1 MARSPLGDA
10 AVGKEIV
17 GSHQG
22 SGYEDGVARMRRL
35 LDQMSAEVAVLDPP
49 ESTDEG
55 RPTAAS
61 RATAPG
67 RRGRRSAARRATEA
81 IAAASVAPAADA
93 AAPAPDAPITAAEPE
108 PEPAPAAATAEVPFE
123 GDARVRWWRHRWVMP
138 AVTAVAV
145 VLLSA
150 VIWKLAGGGLQGWV
164 VGLGM
169 DEERGALM
177 GTLIV
182 AAAAAA
188 LAVAVGGSARAARL
202 GGVVAVV
209 AIEIIPFL
217 VRGTRTSTTAGLT
230 AHLRLRGWVLQP
242 LGMLLLAVIVV
253 SIGAALGQLL
263 RSDLAGIVRAVRR
276 RRGGWVGPGLVLLLA
291 LVAVGPAM
299 TAVQDGPISALY
311 DYSTPAT
318 GAREAGAALAAGGGA
333 VPGTQGV
340 NAPRAGTVDSLPGR
354 LRPGHIESFQIDG
367 RASLAYV
374 PGDYNVERDRD
385 FPVIYFLHGYPGN
398 ADQWVGDGAQLPEVL
413 DQLIGSGEL
422 PPVIAVMPDGNGAA
436 LSDAE
441 WGNSQRGDRVEDWL
455 TMRVVPQVDQRYRTL
470 GTAFRG
476 VAGLSSGGFG
486 AINLAFLHPDV
497 FRWAASYSGF
507 FEARRDIFGPTVAA
521 NSPMQVAPTL
531 PESARMPVF
540 LGTGTTDKVY
550 AAQQAALAGVLAR
563 LGWEPV
569 HQDAVGG
576 GHGWEAWRLEMVHS
590 LEWLGGLWGSDP
602 GTPPQC
608 RASCSG

>member
-1 MARSPLGDA
+1 MGA
-10 AVGKEIV
+10 
-17 GSHQG
+17 HQG
-22 SGYEDGVARMRRL
+22 TGYEDGVARMRRL

-49 ESTDEG
+49 ESTDES
-55 RPTAAS
+55 RPTGAS
-61 RATAPG
+61 RGSAPG
-67 RRGRRSAARRATEA
+67 RKGRRSAARRATEA
-81 IAAASVAPAADA
+81 VAAAETAAPSAA
-93 AAPAPDAPITAAEPE
+93 AAPDTPALDAAE
-108 PEPAPAAATAEVPFE
+108 PEPAPAPAAAAEVPFE
-123 GDARVRWWRHRWVMP
+123 GDARVHWWRRPWVVP
-138 AVTAVAV
+138 VVTAVAV

-150 VIWKLAGGGLQGWV
+150 GLWKLVGSGLQGWV

-182 AAAAAA
+182 AAVAAA
-188 LAVAVGGSARAARL
+188 LAVAVGGAARAARL

-209 AIEIIPFL
+209 AIEIVPFL
-217 VRGTRTSTTAGLT
+217 VRGSRTSTTAGLT

-253 SIGAALGQLL
+253 SIGAALGHLV
-263 RSDLAGIVRAVRR
+263 RSDLAGLVRAVRR

-291 LVAVGPAM
+291 LIGAGPAM

-340 NAPRAGTVDSLPGR
+340 NAPRAGAADSLPGR
-354 LRPGHIESFQIDG
+354 LRPGHIEFVQVDG
-367 RASLAYV
+367 RASLVYV
-374 PGDYNVERDRD
+374 PGDYGVERDRD
-385 FPVIYFLHGYPGN
+385 FPVVYFLHGYPGN
-398 ADQWVGDGAQLPEVL
+398 ADQWVGDGAQLPQVL

-422 PPVIAVMPDGNGAA
+422 PPVIGVMPDGNGAA

-455 TMRVVPQVDQRYRTL
+455 TMRVVPEVDHRYRTL

-486 AINLAFLHPDV
+486 AINLAFRHPDV

-521 NSPMQVAPTL
+521 NSPMQVAAAL

-540 LGTGTTDKVY
+540 LGTGNTDKVY
-550 AAQQAALAGVLAR
+550 VAQQSALAGVLAK
-563 LGWEPV
+563 LGWQPV
-569 HQDAVGG
+569 HQDAVDG

-608 RASCSG
+608 RSSCNG